1 MFCYIHILLLILVSI
16 ICLPTPKPQQ
26 QLKFFAKEEFLIK
39 EGKSKSYNLKTNS
52 ETDSDSTYIDIM
64 KLVVNFKKDERIENY
79 ELNVTAKNLA
89 EDRYIHSYYV
99 QVPKEN
105 GAITLDKISYSCKLV
120 KLSNDKVS
128 DEECKSSFK
137 EEGDKYTFTFNSR
150 LFNSDK
156 LIIKFQYS

>member
-1 MFCYIHILLLILVSI
+1 MFCNIHILLLILVSI

-52 ETDSDSTYIDIM
+52 ETDSDQTYIDST
-64 KLVVNFKKDERIENY
+64 KVVVNCNKDERIENY
-79 ELNVTAKNLA
+79 ELNVTAKNLP
-89 EDRYIHSYYV
+89 ENRYIHSYYL

-105 GAITLDKISYSCKLV
+105 GAITLDKISYSCKVV

-128 DEECKSSFK
+128 DKECKSSHQ
-137 EEGDKYTFTFNSR
+137 EERDKYTFTFNTQLYKSE
-150 LFNSDK
+150 
-156 LIIKFQYS
+156 KFKIFFT